1 MKMKILIVDDCN
13 SIQTIISSFLSP
25 EFDFSGASSAEEGL
39 ASLKIKPVDMVVL
52 DLNMPGMGGEAMLR
66 EIRMDDAMKNTRVLI
81 LSAEASSSVKT
92 RLINAGAEDYMT
104 KPFNPEELKARINR
118 ILSR

>member
-1 MKMKILIVDDCN
+1 MKKSILIVDDCS
-13 SIQTIISSFLSP
+13 SICKIISSFLAP
-25 EFDFSGASSAEEGL
+25 DFECSGASSAEQGL
-39 ASLKIKPVDMVVL
+39 ESLKSKPADMVVL

-66 EIRMDDAMKNTRVLI
+66 EIRKDDAMKNTRVLI

>member
-1 MKMKILIVDDCN
+1 MKKRILIVDDYT
-13 SIQTIISSFLSP
+13 SIRTIISSFLSP
-25 EFDFSGASSAEEGL
+25 DFDCSGASSAEEGL
-39 ASLKIKPVDMVVL
+39 ERLKAAPSDLVVL
-52 DLNMPGMGGEAMLR
+52 DLNMPGMGGEAMLS
-66 EIRMDDAMKNTRVLI
+66 EIIKDEELKHTRVLI
-81 LSAEASSSVKT
+81 LSAEAGSSVKA